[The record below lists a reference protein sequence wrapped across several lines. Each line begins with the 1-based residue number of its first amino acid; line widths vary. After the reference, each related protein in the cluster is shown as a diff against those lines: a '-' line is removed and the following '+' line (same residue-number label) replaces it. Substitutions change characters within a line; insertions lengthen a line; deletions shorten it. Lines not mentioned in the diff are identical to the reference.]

1 MVVAMVAMVAR
12 TPVPRLPLRLAS
24 ARAPLDP
31 KRTSRTSRASEEVCL
46 LHDPQEL
53 LLVHLPVAVA
63 VRLVDHLLEL
73 LVRHALAQLLGD
85 ALQVLEAALFS
96 IAVVE
101 QAERLQDLVLRV
113 AV

>member
-24 ARAPLDP
+24 ARAPLNNQ
-31 KRTSRTSRASEEVCL
+31 RTSRTPRASEEVCL

-73 LVRHALAQLLGD
+73 LIRHALAQLLGD
-85 ALQVLEAALFS
+85 ALQVLEGDLAGLV
-96 IAVVE
+96 VVE
-101 QAERLQDLVLRV
+101 QAEGLQDLVL
-113 AV
+113 